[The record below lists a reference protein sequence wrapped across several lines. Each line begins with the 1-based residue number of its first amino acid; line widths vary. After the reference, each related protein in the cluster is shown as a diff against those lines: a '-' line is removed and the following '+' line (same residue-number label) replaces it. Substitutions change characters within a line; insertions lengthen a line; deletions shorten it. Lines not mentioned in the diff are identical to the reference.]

1 MSSAPEGPLPL
12 AVRGV
17 RKSFGAAEVLK
28 GVTFEVLPG
37 ERFCLLGSNGA
48 GKSTLMSILAG
59 RRDPSAGEVRLYG
72 LPARDGRLKRRRAV
86 QLESAQFPFYAKVG
100 EIVWLFSRLAPE
112 PRDAA
117 ELFRRLR
124 LPAGIYIRHLSKGQ
138 RQRLALLLALL
149 LNPDF
154 LLLDE
159 PTSGLDPETRPA
171 VWQLVSQHL
180 AQGEARTLF
189 FISHDLREAERWAD
203 RVAILHRGAI
213 AASGTP
219 DELRAR
225 LVGSRMRVV
234 LTNRSGEVGAG
245 EADGLPPG
253 LVHAA
258 VPHGADLVLY
268 TDDPRELVQRLPMDG
283 TRQVR
288 IEPTTLEDVFLRV
301 TTERVAH
308 EPAAVA

>member
-1 MSSAPEGPLPL
+1 MSAAPEGPLPL
-12 AVRGV
+12 IVRGLH
-17 RKSFGAAEVLK
+17 KSFGATEVLR
-28 GVTFEVLPG
+28 GVDFEVLPG

-59 RRDPSAGEVRLYG
+59 RRDPGAGEVRLYG
-72 LPARDGRLKRRRAV
+72 LPARDRRLKRRRAV
-86 QLESAQFPFYAKVG
+86 QLEAPQFPFYAKVG

-117 ELFRRLR
+117 ELFKRLR
-124 LPAGIYIRHLSKGQ
+124 LPPGIYIRHLSKGQ

-159 PTSGLDPETRPA
+159 PTSGLDPESRPG
-171 VWQLVSQHL
+171 VWQLVAQHL

-213 AASGTP
+213 AACGTP
-219 DELRAR
+219 EELRAS
-225 LVGSRMRVV
+225 LVGSQMRVV
-234 LTNRSGEVGAG
+234 LTARSAEVRVDSVAS
-245 EADGLPPG
+245 LPER
-253 LVHAA
+253 LVHGVVAN
-258 VPHGADLVLY
+258 GADLVLY
-268 TDDPRELVQRLPMDG
+268 TDDPRELVQCLPLDG
-283 TRQVR
+283 TQQVR

-308 EPAAVA
+308 EPATVA